1 MKGEIIDIG
10 IYEDEFRNR
19 LHRVTIEFKDKP
31 KFRLGE
37 CEVNQK

>member
-10 IYEDEFRNR
+10 IYEDEYRNKEFRI
-19 LHRVTIEFKDKP
+19 TIIFREKP